1 MSFFSEVYA
10 VAWGDL
16 RFMRHNIVQII
27 VSSLMLPILYLLAFG
42 YGLRAGDVDIFGD
55 GSVWVPYLNFVIPG
69 IIALTS
75 LSSAFNSTATRM
87 NVQRLYYR
95 SFDEMM
101 MCPLS
106 NPAIIVGKT
115 MLGMIRA
122 LFSCT
127 LMFCIGCALEPKF
140 LEWMNPGLF
149 VLSVFCCCFLFG
161 LLGETAALMVRSHSG
176 MSLFTSLV
184 ITPMTF
190 LCGTFFSVQN
200 LPDGF
205 QWVQYILY
213 VFPLTEASMCIR
225 GSALMGVSDAYAFPF
240 WALGVIIAFIVVLF
254 AIDLYLIKN
263 RKV

>member
-1 MSFFSEVYA
+1 MMSFFSEVYA
-10 VAWGDL
+10 VAWSDL
-16 RFMRHNIVQII
+16 RFMRHNILQIM

-42 YGLRAGDVDIFGD
+42 YGLKAGDVDLFGD
-55 GSVWVPYLNFVIPG
+55 GSVMVPYLTFVIPG

-75 LSSAFNSTATRM
+75 LSSSFNSTATRM

-106 NPAIIVGKT
+106 NSAIIVGKT
-115 MLGMIRA
+115 ILGMVRA
-122 LFSCT
+122 LISVT
-127 LMFCIGCALEPKF
+127 LMFCIGCALEPDF
-140 LEWMNPGLF
+140 LTWMNPGLF
-149 VLSVFCCCFLFG
+149 VLSVALCCFLFG

-190 LCGTFFSVQN
+190 LCGTFFSVQA
-200 LPDGF
+200 LPAAF
-205 QWVQYILY
+205 QWILY
-213 VFPLTEASMCIR
+213 VFPLTEASLCIR
-225 GSALMGVSDAYAFPF
+225 GSTLMGVSDAYAFPF
-240 WALGVIIAFIVVLF
+240 WALGVIVAYIVVLF
-254 AIDLYLIKN
+254 SIDLYLIKN